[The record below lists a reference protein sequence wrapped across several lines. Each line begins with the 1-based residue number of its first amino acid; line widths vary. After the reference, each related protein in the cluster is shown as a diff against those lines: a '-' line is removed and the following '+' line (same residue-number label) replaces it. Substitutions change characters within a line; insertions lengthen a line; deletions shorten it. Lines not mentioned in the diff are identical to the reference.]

1 MVKNPPSRV
10 RTKPRTPTTKNGKFV
25 ITFNVFGT
33 PRRLRKSAN
42 WWWVG
47 ERGILGEKRKKE
59 IEKRNVAT
67 ITRWV
72 VIFNLLNCCCCLVA
86 CATIQFCIII
96 ITFSWFFPHSIVVLG
111 VTLNQKNKL
120 LSKCIVSVSVFFF
133 WRVSVSVY

>member
-1 MVKNPPSRV
+1 M
-10 RTKPRTPTTKNGKFV
+10 KFV
-25 ITFNVFGT
+25 L

-86 CATIQFCIII
+86 CATIQFWIII
-96 ITFSWFFPHSIVVLG
+96 ITFSCFFLCFFSHSIVVLG
-111 VTLNQKNKL
+111 VTLNQKNTL
-120 LSKCIVSVSVFFF
+120 LSVLYQFLFFF
-133 WRVSVSVY
+133 FFEGYRFLFINNGLVVYTQKIIIYPENDNLVH